1 MHWIFSTVHLHSA
14 LQLYTCIVQYTATV
28 RMHTSTEHGNCD
40 CTHAYNLHCNCT
52 HAYCIVQNIA
62 TVCIVQCSVTVHLH
76 MYGILEMPWYC
87 CSRVVVSSA
96 AWLRYLSALLSK
108 LLYCIII
115 IDQSM
120 KYTLR
125 LHALVLFT

>member
-52 HAYCIVQNIA
+52 HAYCIVQKIA
-62 TVCIVQCSVTVHLH
+62 VN
-76 MYGILEMPWYC
+76 
-87 CSRVVVSSA
+87 
-96 AWLRYLSALLSK
+96 LSK
-108 LLYCIII
+108 VQSLYKTVRFAYKTVTTAIQMIII
-115 IDQSM
+115 SH
-120 KYTLR
+120 LR
-125 LHALVLFT
+125 FDSFLFSVLNGGPQTVLARHAGEIRQLYSYKIIIF